1 MPEAQRLITSFKHE
15 ADRFHA
21 TTLSLEYLHI
31 DHPPPARRYARPN
44 HTLPL
49 WQYYGEVMER
59 ESVEELM
66 TNLQN
71 RSDIVGL
78 PGSKLS
84 CFGVIEHAE
93 TDRFVRMGIRA
104 GSLFS
109 EEDASDIRRRLIDDF
124 MSNQPPDTLPAPG
137 KQILATNSN
146 PLAVWLN
153 YLLYYLSVTK
163 PGAEKQR
170 RIYPDPFALSLI
182 ALEQLVQSREL
193 GRLDSDATA
202 AARATYSVA
211 MSFSGRH
218 RDYVS
223 QVASA
228 LKEALG
234 AIKVFFDEDRQS
246 LLAKPNLD
254 LVLQGVFRNQSR
266 LCVVFVSSCY
276 LEKDW
281 CQIEWRAMR
290 DFLKAQ
296 HSSRLFIVRF
306 DDSPLDGLLGIDG
319 YVDARSTSPTQVAD
333 GILRRLE
340 ALG

>member
-1 MPEAQRLITSFKHE
+1 MPEAHRLITSFKHE

-49 WQYYGEVMER
+49 WQYYGEVSHN

-71 RSDIVGL
+71 RSEIVGL

-109 EEDASDIRRRLIDDF
+109 EDDASDIRQRLVDDF
-124 MSNQPPDTLPAPG
+124 LSNQPPDKSQTPG

-163 PGAEKQR
+163 PGAEKQH

-182 ALEQLVQSREL
+182 ALEQLVESREI
-193 GRLDSDATA
+193 GKLDPSATT

-223 QVASA
+223 QVASV

-234 AIKVFFDEDRQS
+234 AGKVFFDEDRQS
-246 LLAKPNLD
+246 LLARPNLD
-254 LVLQGVFRNQSR
+254 LVLQGVFRKQAR

-276 LEKDW
+276 LEKEW

-290 DFLKAQ
+290 DLLKAE
-296 HSSRLFIVRF
+296 HSDRLFIVRF
-306 DDSPLDGLLGIDG
+306 DDSPLDGFLGIDG
-319 YVDARSTSPTQVAD
+319 YVDARSSTPAQVAE
-333 GILRRLE
+333 GILSRLNT
-340 ALG
+340 LD